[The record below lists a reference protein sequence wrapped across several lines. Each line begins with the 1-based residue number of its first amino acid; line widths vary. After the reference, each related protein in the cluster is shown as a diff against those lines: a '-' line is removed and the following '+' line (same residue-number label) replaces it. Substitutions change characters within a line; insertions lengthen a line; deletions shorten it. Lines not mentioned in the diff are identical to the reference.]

1 MKDKLKEAL
10 KKVLKEIDADIE
22 PLIER
27 PKDSNFGDYTTN
39 VALIL
44 AKKNTRNP
52 SEVAKELVEKLNKE
66 KIEGIGEVNAASGFI
81 NFKLSDSYLQ
91 NQIPE
96 IIKADSNYGSS
107 AKFNGKKAKVEFIS
121 ANPTGPLHIGNAR
134 GGPIGDVLANVLEKV
149 GYKVTREYLHNNV
162 GGQVKQLGQTIYYT
176 IYPDKKNDEELFYK
190 GEYIKKIADKI
201 KSQVKE
207 GMDFEKVGS
216 IAVEILLSEIMEDVK
231 AMGIKFDEVRKESD
245 LREKI
250 PTLIENLEK
259 KTVVKEKDGA
269 LWFAPSDEFLKDRET
284 VVRKSDGEFTYFA
297 SDIVYHKEK
306 FEGKTDLVID
316 VLGAN
321 HFGHVPRL
329 KAAINSLGFDVDKFK
344 VILYELVRIKRNGL
358 AVKMSKRQGDFV
370 TAREVLGIVG
380 KDAFRYFLLTTA
392 PSTHM
397 DFDVD
402 LASKKVNDNPVFYV
416 QYAYSRISSI
426 IKKTDKIINPKVELL
441 KEREETELIRHLI
454 KFPELVEEI
463 SQSFSVHFLTTY
475 SYQLA
480 NLFHKLYESHK
491 VLSENKDLTAARL
504 SLLTATKIVLE
515 NSLNLLGIEA
525 PERM

>member
-1 MKDKLKEAL
+1 MKDKLKLAI
-10 KKVLKEIDADIE
+10 KKVLKEIDVDID

-27 PKDSNFGDYTTN
+27 PKDPNFGDYTTN
-39 VALIL
+39 VALIA
-44 AKKNTRNP
+44 AKKLKKSP
-52 SEVAKELVEKLNKE
+52 QGVAEQLVEKLKKE
-66 KIEGIGEVNAASGFI
+66 KLEEIRAIEFVSGFI

-91 NQIPE
+91 NQILE
-96 IIKADSNYGSS
+96 IIRLDSKYGSS
-107 AKFNGKKAKVEFIS
+107 DKYKGKKARVEFIS

-134 GGPIGDVLANVLEKV
+134 GGPIGDVLSNVLEKV
-149 GYKVTREYLHNNV
+149 GYKVTREYLHNDV

-190 GEYIKKIADKI
+190 GEYIKKLAGEIRP
-201 KSQVKE
+201 QVKE
-207 GMDFEKVGS
+207 GMDFEKVGR
-216 IAVEILLSEIMEDVK
+216 IAVEILLKVIMEDVK
-231 AMGIKFDEVRKESD
+231 AMGIKFDLVRKESG
-245 LREKI
+245 LREKV

-269 LWFAPSDEFLKDRET
+269 LWFAPNDEFLKDRET

-306 FEGKTDLVID
+306 FADKTDLVVD

-321 HFGHVPRL
+321 HSGHVPRL
-329 KAAINSLGFDVDKFK
+329 KAAINSLGFDTNKFK

-370 TAREVLGIVG
+370 TAREVLDMVG

-402 LASKKVNDNPVFYV
+402 LASKKANDNPIFYI

-426 IKKTDKIINPKVELL
+426 LKETDKIINPKVELL
-441 KEREETELIRHLI
+441 KENEEIGLIRHLI

-491 VLSENKDLTAARL
+491 VLSENQDLTTARVG
-504 SLLTATKIVLE
+504 LLTATKAVLK
-515 NSLNLLGIEA
+515 NSLDLLGIEA